1 VKICYL
7 PPALGKGEWRV
18 LRLSFQDYIIVAN
31 PGDVITPFQ
40 TLATN
45 GILTPLQNL
54 IQNVIANYTPEYIV
68 PATIMYI
75 VISMFILAL
84 FLYIVTRIVSP
95 VI

>member
-1 VKICYL
+1 M
-7 PPALGKGEWRV
+7 V
-18 LRLSFQDYIIVAN
+18 LHMLFQDYIIVAN

-54 IQNVIANYTPEYIV
+54 IQNTIATYTPEYIV
-68 PATIMYI
+68 PATIMYV

-84 FLYIVTRIVSP
+84 FLYIVTRIITP
-95 VI
+95 VV

>member
-1 VKICYL
+1 MIL
-7 PPALGKGEWRV
+7 NAN
-18 LRLSFQDYIIVAN
+18 FQDYIIVAN

-54 IQNVIANYTPEYIV
+54 IQNTIATYTPEYII
-68 PATIMYI
+68 PATILY
-75 VISMFILAL
+75 VIISLFILAL